1 MVKTMNNEQYK
12 NPKALLLFYSKKQ
25 IVKAFIVD
33 LYFFIIT
40 GGIFIVSFVNIIP
53 MMIRY
58 LIPGLIT
65 LYFVLVFISFLG
77 KSFFVETLES
87 YKESKK
93 YIDYLQIKYILT
105 MIYAIIIMA
114 VMIIIFI
121 IL

>member
-1 MVKTMNNEQYK
+1 MNKEQYK
-12 NPKALLLFYSKKQ
+12 NPKDLLLFYSKQ
-25 IVKAFIVD
+25 QLLKACIID
-33 LYFFIIT
+33 LYFFLIT
-40 GGIFIVSFVNIIP
+40 GGIFIVTFINIIP

-58 LIPGLIT
+58 LVPGLIT

-93 YIDYLQIKYILT
+93 HIDYLQIKYILT
-105 MIYAIIIMA
+105 MIYALIIMA
-114 VMIIIFI
+114 VMVIIFI